1 MYIKPKVCIE
11 NSNFD
16 SVWWMAMKPKKL
28 KIIEHFHRC
37 ETVGKLLVYN
47 LKISIVFK
55 ASYLCKKRK
64 WDKNIVPTIS
74 DKIKSK

>member
-1 MYIKPKVCIE
+1 
-11 NSNFD
+11 
-16 SVWWMAMKPKKL
+16 MKPKKL
-28 KIIEHFHRC
+28 MIIDQYQAGEA
-37 ETVGKLLVYN
+37 VGTLLVYN

-64 WDKNIVPTIS
+64 CDKNIVPTIS